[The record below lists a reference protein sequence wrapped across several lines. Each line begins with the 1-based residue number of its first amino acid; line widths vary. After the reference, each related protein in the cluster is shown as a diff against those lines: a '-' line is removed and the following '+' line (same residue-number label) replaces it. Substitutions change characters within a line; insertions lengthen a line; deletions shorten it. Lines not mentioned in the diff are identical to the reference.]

1 MAKKYRT
8 DGTRMLSQSTDN
20 PKLGA
25 KLLSNGLES
34 LFLDYYLGWDGL
46 KKHRKRE
53 NLKLYINPAART
65 PVERADNNQ
74 ILELAKKVRQERE
87 QQLKEGTLGY
97 RLASK
102 NTNFIDFLDNYLNTY
117 QKADIRMIAL
127 AINRFKKFV
136 AEEQMLIVTPERI
149 THDLMLRF
157 ADFLK
162 AHGRGDGPPSIYG
175 RWRKI
180 INYAV
185 RNNILRNNP
194 CEGVSITSDIN
205 RISKEILSIEEITLM
220 SQHIYSHT
228 PLTTEV
234 CRAFIFTSYTGIR
247 FCDIVQLKH
256 KHIDRTNLLLQF
268 EQSKT
273 SGRSSSSFVTIP
285 ITEAMLRLI
294 GINQPPETPLFKLP
308 SHGYCIDIIRKW
320 AQLNGINKSITW
332 HSGRHSFAVNV
343 LNTGA
348 NIKTVS
354 SLLGHAS
361 IKHTEKYLHVIDRLK
376 VQAIHSLPFA
386 FDYKQ
391 QDDATQQE
399 HTSSD
404 TDKNP

>member
-34 LFLDYYLGWDGL
+34 LFLDYYLGWDGV

-53 NLKLYINPAART
+53 NLKLYINPSART
-65 PVERADNNQ
+65 PAERSDNNQ

-97 RLASK
+97 RLAHK
-102 NTNFIDFLDNYLNTY
+102 NTNFLDVLDNYLATY
-117 QKADIRMIAL
+117 KKADKRMIAL
-127 AINRFKKFV
+127 AINRFKQFIE
-136 AEEQMLIVTPERI
+136 EEQMLIVTPERI
-149 THDLMLRF
+149 THDLMVRF
-157 ADFLK
+157 TDFLK
-162 AHGRGDGPPSIYG
+162 AHGRGDGPPSIYR

-185 RNNILRNNP
+185 RNNILKNNP
-194 CEGVSITSDIN
+194 CDGVTMFSDIN

-220 SQHIYSHT
+220 SQHIYNHT
-228 PLTTEV
+228 PLTSEV
-234 CRAFIFTSYTGIR
+234 CRAFIFTAYTGIR
-247 FCDIVQLKH
+247 FCDIVLLKH
-256 KHIDRTNLLLQF
+256 KHIDRHNLLLQF
-268 EQSKT
+268 VQAKT
-273 SGRSSSSFVTIP
+273 SAYVSIP
-285 ITEAMLRLI
+285 ITEAMLRLV
-294 GINQPPETPLFKLP
+294 GTNQSPETPLFKLP

-320 AQLNGINKSITW
+320 AQLNGINKRITW

-343 LNTGA
+343 LNAGA

-354 SLLGHAS
+354 SLLGHTS
-361 IKHTEKYLHVIDRLK
+361 IKHTEKYLHVVDNLK
-376 VQAIHSLPFA
+376 VKAIQSLPFA
-386 FDYKQ
+386 FNDKQ

-399 HTSSD
+399 HTTSN